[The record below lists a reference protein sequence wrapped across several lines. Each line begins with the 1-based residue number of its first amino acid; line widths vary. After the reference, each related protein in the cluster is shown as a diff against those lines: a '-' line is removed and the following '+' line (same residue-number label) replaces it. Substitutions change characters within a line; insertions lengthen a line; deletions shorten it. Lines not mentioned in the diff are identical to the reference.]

1 MKKVFLALAAVAL
14 LATACN
20 KAPEAKIK
28 VYGWQGEGGNTTEE
42 TLQADFSKWKSHG
55 LDGMCYNAGHDLQK
69 IQRAA
74 KVAHAN
80 GMEYH
85 TREEYGSLFPIKSKP
100 ALQKAEIAWKI
111 P

>member
-85 TREEYGSLFPIKSKP
+85 AWIP
-100 ALQKAEIAWKI
+100 AMLQRGMDSTLRRARVLG
-111 P
+111 

>member
-14 LATACN
+14 LVTACN

-74 KVAHAN
+74 KWLTQTVWN
-80 GMEYH
+80 TMLGYRPCY
-85 TREEYGSLFPIKSKP
+85 RE
-100 ALQKAEIAWKI
+100 AWT
-111 P
+111 PPCML

>member
-42 TLQADFSKWKSHG
+42 TLQADFSKGKSHG

-85 TREEYGSLFPIKSKP
+85 
-100 ALQKAEIAWKI
+100 A
-111 P
+111 